1 MSRTGSAVAG
11 IAAAALGAAAGQL
24 VALIVNPA
32 AAPIVA
38 VGAAIVD
45 LVPTPLKEWAV
56 TTFGTNDKAVLIAT
70 VVVGVAVLSA
80 VAGILGARWPN
91 VGYGVF
97 AAVGLVG
104 ILAAATRPTSGS
116 IDWLPSVVGTVVAM
130 AVLRLE
136 LRWLADRPGQG
147 PDTRTGIDRRVLLT
161 GAAGVVAATATA
173 AVSGGT
179 PAPTTST
186 PVTLPTPATP
196 APPLPAGLEATVPDI
211 SALRTPIEDFY
222 RIDTALV
229 LPRVSTDTWTL
240 QVDGMVAAPFQLTWA
255 ELLAMPVIERDI
267 TLTCVSNEIG
277 GPYCGSTRFTG
288 VRVADL
294 LSRAQPDAAADQ
306 VLSYS
311 VDGFTAST
319 PLAVLLDGRDAMIA
333 IAMDSQPL
341 TQVHGFP
348 ARLVT
353 PGLYGYV
360 GATKWL
366 SRLKVT
372 TFAADE
378 AYWTQRGWS
387 ELGPVKTA
395 TRIDTPRE
403 RIAAGRTVIAGVAWA
418 THRGV
423 GKVEVQVDN
432 GPWTATRLGPDVG
445 LDYWRQWYLPW
456 DAPAGPHRLSA
467 RAYDA
472 SGLPQVA
479 QVQGV
484 LPDGATGYHVVE
496 VTVG

>member
-1 MSRTGSAVAG
+1 M
-11 IAAAALGAAAGQL
+11 
-24 VALIVNPA
+24 VNPA

-45 LVPTPLKEWAV
+45 RVPTPLKEWAV
-56 TTFGTNDKAVLIAT
+56 ATLGTADKAVLIGT
-70 VVVGVAVLSA
+70 VVLGVAVLSA
-80 VAGILGARWPN
+80 VAGALAVRRPT
-91 VGYGVF
+91 VGYGVL
-97 AAVGLVG
+97 AAVGLLGV
-104 ILAAATRPTSGS
+104 LAAATRPASGPL
-116 IDWLPSVVGTVVAM
+116 DWLPSIVGTAVAM
-130 AVLRLE
+130 GVLRLE

-147 PDTRTGIDRRVLLT
+147 PDMRKGIDRRVLLT
-161 GAAGVVAATATA
+161 GAAGVVAAGAAA

-179 PAPTTST
+179 ARPTAST
-186 PVTLPTPATP
+186 AVTVPTAATP
-196 APPLPAGLEATVPDI
+196 APPLPAGLEATVPDV
-211 SALRTPIEDFY
+211 SPLRTPIEDFY

-240 QVDGMVAAPFQLTWA
+240 QVDGMVAAPYKLTWA
-255 ELLAMPVIERDI
+255 ELLAMPMIERDI
-267 TLTCVSNEIG
+267 TLTCVSDPIG
-277 GPYCGSTRFTG
+277 GPYCGSTRFRG

-294 LSRAQPDAAADQ
+294 LRRAQPDAAADQ
-306 VLSYS
+306 VLSSS

-333 IAMDSQPL
+333 IAMDGQPL
-341 TQVHGFP
+341 TQIHGFP

-366 SRLKVT
+366 SRLKVS

-387 ELGPVKTA
+387 EMGPVKTA
-395 TRIDTPRE
+395 TRIDTPQE
-403 RIAAGRTVIAGVAWA
+403 RIAPGKTVIAGVAWA

-432 GPWTATRLGPDVG
+432 GAWTATQLGPDVG
-445 LDYWRQWYLPW
+445 LDYWRQWFLPW

-472 SGLPQVA
+472 SGLPQIA
-479 QVQGV
+479 EVQDV

-496 VTVG
+496 ITVG